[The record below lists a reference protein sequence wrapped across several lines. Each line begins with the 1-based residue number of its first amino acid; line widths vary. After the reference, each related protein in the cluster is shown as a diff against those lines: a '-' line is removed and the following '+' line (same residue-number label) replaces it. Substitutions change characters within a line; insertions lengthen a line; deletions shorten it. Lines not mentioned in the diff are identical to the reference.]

1 MIFNLILRTTARS
14 ETKFVLVSV
23 FIWLYTWNTYLQI
36 FARSHAPYAAH
47 FIRYIITTMFDF
59 AGLEPVTHLPLQS
72 VFPITPSV
80 NINRLYSSNLKPQV
94 TVVMIIFE
102 RSRASG
108 SNRSTWKMKK
118 MWLVLLRGLEP
129 PTYEF
134 WVRHLSANW
143 VTVAYIFH
151 GIAYHRGRGLLAITY
166 PLCNSLDYQSS
177 QFFISKRVKHYGISL
192 I

>member
-23 FIWLYTWNTYLQI
+23 FIWLYTWNKYLQI
-36 FARSHAPYAAH
+36 FARSRAPYAAH

-102 RSRASG
+102 RSRASVIEAHE
-108 SNRSTWKMKK
+108 K
-118 MWLVLLRGLEP
+118 
-129 PTYEF
+129 
-134 WVRHLSANW
+134 
-143 VTVAYIFH
+143 
-151 GIAYHRGRGLLAITY
+151 
-166 PLCNSLDYQSS
+166 
-177 QFFISKRVKHYGISL
+177 
-192 I
+192 